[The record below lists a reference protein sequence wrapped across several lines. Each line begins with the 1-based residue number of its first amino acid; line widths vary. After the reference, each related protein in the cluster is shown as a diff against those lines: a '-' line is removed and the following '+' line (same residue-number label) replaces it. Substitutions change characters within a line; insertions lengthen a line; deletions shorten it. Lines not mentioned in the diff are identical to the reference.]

1 VRVLAST
8 LLALVAFAGNSVL
21 CRTALGEGVIDAASF
36 SSIRLLSGAL
46 TLWVLMTLRLERTE
60 SAGSWLGA
68 AWLFLYAV
76 PFSFAYETL
85 ATGTG
90 ALILFGTVQATMQIA
105 AVVSGERPGWLH
117 WVGLL
122 IALGGL
128 VYLVAPGVAAPD
140 LLGSILMAVA
150 GVGWG
155 LYSLRGRRATD
166 PLAETAGNFVRSV
179 PMVVLVSLVSVGST
193 HVEPSGA
200 MLALTSGVF
209 ASGIGYAVWY
219 TALPSLPAT
228 TAATVQ
234 LCVPVLA
241 AVGGVLVMAET
252 ITMRL
257 VVASVLIL
265 GGVTTTLVRR

>member
-1 VRVLAST
+1 LRVLAST
-8 LLALVAFAGNSVL
+8 LLALVAFAGNSIL
-21 CRTALGEGVIDAASF
+21 CRAALGEDVVDAASF

-46 TLWVLMTLRLERTE
+46 TLWVLVALRRGRTE
-60 SAGSWLGA
+60 PGGSWLGA

-90 ALILFGTVQATMQIA
+90 ALILFGSVQATMQIA

-117 WVGLL
+117 WLGLL
-122 IALGGL
+122 IALCGL

-150 GVGWG
+150 GIGWG
-155 LYSLRGRRATD
+155 LYSLRGRSATD

-179 PMVVLVSLVSVGST
+179 PMVVLVSLVRVGST
-193 HVEPSGA
+193 HVAPSGA
-200 MLALTSGVF
+200 MLALASGVL

-219 TALPSLPAT
+219 AALPGLPAT
-228 TAATVQ
+228 IAATVQ

-241 AVGGVLVMAET
+241 ALGGVLVMAET
-252 ITMRL
+252 ITTRL
-257 VVASVLIL
+257 MVASVMIL
-265 GGVTTTLVRR
+265 GGVVTTLVRR